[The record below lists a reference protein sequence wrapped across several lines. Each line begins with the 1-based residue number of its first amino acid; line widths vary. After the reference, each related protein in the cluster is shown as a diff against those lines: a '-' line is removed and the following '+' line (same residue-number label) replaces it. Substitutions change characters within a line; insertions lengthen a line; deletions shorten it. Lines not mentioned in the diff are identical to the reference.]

1 MEKLGKE
8 SMKGVSGG
16 QTSFLKDENGKTWYL
31 LYNKGQLPG
40 KININKVRDAGATTE
55 HFAKQGKY
63 LKEFVSENGVTGFI
77 TDDLDVVRA
86 HQEWFD

>member
-1 MEKLGKE
+1 MEKIGKE

-31 LYNKGQLPG
+31 LYHNGQLPG
-40 KININKVRDAGATTE
+40 EIKLDKVRDASATTDYW
-55 HFAKQGKY
+55 AKQGKY